1 MNETDIARQ
10 LLACAARA
18 GNSEQKR
25 THFIDL
31 PRLVLGLARDIAT
44 GQGHRQG
51 HRLDW
56 RGAREPGGF
65 QPGQQGRV
73 QVERGKSDV
82 G

>member
-31 PRLVLGLARDIAT
+31 PRLVLGLARGDL
-44 GQGHRQG
+44 G
-51 HRLDW
+51 W
-56 RGAREPGGF
+56 RNIVNPKTKPFTA
-65 QPGQQGRV
+65 
-73 QVERGKSDV
+73 
-82 G
+82 